1 MRNPPNY
8 GSITKLKGTRRRPF
22 MVRITTGRVVNFET
36 KKAYNKQIVLGYYA
50 TRKEAAQALAEYNA
64 NPFNVDRQK
73 VTIGEI
79 WEQIKDRIDVTETR
93 RESFKRAYNK
103 YVNPALADK
112 RIVETRTGALQDLIN
127 SIQYG
132 YSTQVLVRCVLSQIY
147 VYAAHNDIINQNYVE
162 FVKVKPQQTKITRE
176 IYSAEEISYV
186 WSKVE
191 ERPEYAFTLIL
202 LYEGMRIKE
211 LRDMEK
217 DAVDLKEKTFEIRIA
232 KNERSVRTIPIHSK
246 VFPLVEQ
253 AMKTEGSKLFSF
265 NKAHYDYFVKEHLK
279 HRPYDTRHTFA
290 SKANEIGIP
299 KLTIQRIMGHK
310 PDSVLEI
317 SYIHLTMDEVREALE
332 KVKY

>member
-64 NPFNVDRQK
+64 NPFNLDRQK
-73 VTIGEI
+73 VTIRDI
-79 WEQIKDRIDVTETR
+79 WDQIQDQIDVSETR
-93 RESFKRAYNK
+93 RASFKRSYKK
-103 YVNPALADK
+103 YIEPKIADN
-112 RIVETRTGALQDLIN
+112 RIVDTKTGALQDLID
-127 SIQYG
+127 SIKYG
-132 YSTQVLVRCVLSQIY
+132 YSTQVIVRCVLSQIY
-147 VYAAHNDIINQNYVE
+147 TYAVHNDIVNQNYVD
-162 FVKVKPQQTKITRE
+162 FVHVKPQETKIQRE
-176 IYSAEEISYV
+176 IYSADEIAYI
-186 WSKVE
+186 WSKVD

-211 LRDMEK
+211 LRDMDK

-232 KNERSVRTIPIHSK
+232 KNDRSVRTIPIHSK
-246 VFPLVEQ
+246 VLPIVEQ
-253 AMKTEGSKLFSF
+253 AMQSEGSKLFDF

-290 SKANEIGIP
+290 SKANKIGIP

-310 PDSVLEI
+310 PDSVLEL
-317 SYIHLTMDEVREALE
+317 SYIHLSMDEIREAIE
-332 KVKY
+332 KVTY